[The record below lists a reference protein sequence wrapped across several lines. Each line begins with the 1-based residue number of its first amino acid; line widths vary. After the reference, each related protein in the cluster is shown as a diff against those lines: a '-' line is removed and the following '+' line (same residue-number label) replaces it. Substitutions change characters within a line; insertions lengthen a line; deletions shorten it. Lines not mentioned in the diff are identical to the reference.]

1 MDCSMPGFPVL
12 QYLPEFA
19 QTHVH
24 WVSDAIQPS
33 HPLSPP
39 SPPASIF
46 SSIKVFPNKSS
57 LLIRWPKCWSFS
69 FSISPSN
76 GYSGWF
82 PLGWICLISLLSQ
95 YDYFSN
101 IDSSNPIIQYV
112 FLFVSSLISFISV
125 LYFSGYRCFASL
137 GSFISRDFIHFDAMV
152 NGIVIH
158 NFYFYFPFF
167 HDLDNF

>member
-1 MDCSMPGFPVL
+1 MDCSTPGFPVL

-39 SPPASIF
+39 SPPALNLFQYQGLSQQVI
-46 SSIKVFPNKSS
+46 SSHQVAKVSK
-57 LLIRWPKCWSFS
+57 
-69 FSISPSN
+69 PSN

-82 PLGWICLISLLSQ
+82 PLGWTCLISLLSQ

-101 IDSSNPIIQYV
+101 IDSSNPRIQYV
-112 FLFVSSLISFISV
+112 FLFVSSLLPFISV

-152 NGIVIH
+152 NGIVIC